1 MKTETLIKKI
11 EDTPL
16 YLAEIPMEAHPKL
29 PNFNRFI
36 RITGLETVTE
46 NEYMKIA
53 YQQVLTDKET
63 GEESKLKLPNPD
75 WIILKDTW
83 SYLRDSK
90 GQILKEAND
99 EGEEVAVKVSSYKYM
114 LWMLREHKAG
124 LIDLLEMYMVD
135 FVRMNREELDAI

>member
-16 YLAEIPMEAHPKL
+16 YLAEIPMEAHSKL

-135 FVRMNREELDAI
+135 FVRMNRDELDAI

>member
-53 YQQVLTDKET
+53 YQQVLADKET

-90 GQILKEAND
+90 GQILKEANE
-99 EGEEVAVKVSSYKYM
+99 EGEEVGVKVSSYKYM
-114 LWMLREHKAG
+114 IWMLREHKAG
-124 LIDLLEMYMVD
+124 LIDLLTMYVVD